1 MADSIWI
8 ATPLVIVVVI
18 KREVGVLVWA
28 VKEKN
33 CSKICQRWAQLS
45 VQQSMSDGYGWGL
58 GKGFGIEQFEA
69 SSILV

>member
-8 ATPLVIVVVI
+8 DTPLVIVVVI

-33 CSKICQRWAQLS
+33 CSKTCQRWAQLS
-45 VQQSMSDGYGWGL
+45 VQQRMSDGYGWGW
-58 GKGFGIEQFEA
+58 GKGFGIGQFEA
-69 SSILV
+69 ISKVG